1 MMNDIITLVACYV
14 TNFATLIGTMDN
26 GAPWWVSMVVS
37 IISPIFYFLLK
48 FMFDVMITRAKEK
61 GHITDSQSKDL
72 QEKADDIT
80 DDGKMNNS
88 NKKGDK

>member
-48 FMFDVMITRAKEK
+48 YLFDIMITKAKEK
-61 GHITDSQSKDL
+61 GHITNSQAKDL
-72 QEKADDIT
+72 QDRADDIT

-88 NKKGDK
+88 NKGGK

>member
-48 FMFDVMITRAKEK
+48 YLFDIMITKAKEK
-61 GHITDSQSKDL
+61 GHITDSQAKDL
-72 QEKADDIT
+72 KSKADDIT
-80 DDGKMNNS
+80 DDGKVNNS
-88 NKKGDK
+88 NRKEKK

>member
-48 FMFDVMITRAKEK
+48 FMFDVMITRAKK
-61 GHITDSQSKDL
+61 RGNITSSQEKDL

-80 DDGKMNNS
+80 DDGKVNNS
-88 NKKGDK
+88 NRKEKK